1 MPLAPLRQWPA
12 LLVIVALVALAG
24 CQAGGPPIPSKL
36 SEDAKFSSAIVA
48 DEALAVI
55 AAREMLATGGSA
67 ADAAV
72 ALTFVLAVTYPSV
85 ASLGGGGQCLVYVPG
100 QDHDTIQALDFLT
113 RRVASPAGGRSAIAV
128 PGTVRGMDALQT
140 RFGRFLWS
148 RTLAA
153 AEQLARHGHPTSR
166 LLAHAL
172 ATEADTLFRDP
183 AARALFSG
191 GEGQAIDRGETL
203 IQRDL
208 AALIA
213 RLRQSGAADFY
224 TGSTARLLEE
234 AVHDAGGALAAADLE
249 LYQARWRDTVFLPFD
264 GKELHTMS
272 GSGGAVAT
280 AIWGLASA
288 DGLYRE
294 ADGAK
299 RLQLLVAAVKEGFAT
314 PVGDAPTTSFVIVDR
329 RGMAVACGLTM
340 NGPFGAGRVAPETG
354 IVLAAAPEPD
364 LAPPLASA
372 MLIDRN
378 SQQVFLTAAVS
389 GGRAAPS
396 ALASVLLELLD
407 RDQPLAAALA
417 VPRVHAGGAIDQ
429 LDVEPAIGAEAR
441 SALTELGYRIV
452 QVPAVGRVNAI
463 HCPGGLPQNSESCNH
478 TSDSRKL
485 GVAADGNP

>member
-1 MPLAPLRQWPA
+1 MPLARLRQWPA
-12 LLVIVALVALAG
+12 LLALAALVALAG

-85 ASLGGGGQCLVYVPG
+85 ASLGGGGQCLVYRPHQSG
-100 QDHDTIQALDFLT
+100 DTIEALDFLPAQAT
-113 RRVASPAGGRSAIAV
+113 ASAGGGSAIAV

-140 RFGRFLWS
+140 RFGRLLWS
-148 RTLAA
+148 RTLGA

-166 LLAHAL
+166 VLAQDL
-172 ATEADTLFRDP
+172 AAGTEALFRDP
-183 AARALFSG
+183 AARALFG
-191 GEGQAIDRGETL
+191 GSDGQPIGRGETFV
-203 IQRDL
+203 QRDL
-208 AALIA
+208 AALIS
-213 RLRQSGAADFY
+213 RLRRSGATDFY
-224 TGSTARLLEE
+224 TGRTARLLEDSIAPAGE
-234 AVHDAGGALAAADLE
+234 ALGAENLAG
-249 LYQARWRDTVFLPFD
+249 YQARWRGTAFLPID
-264 GKELHTMS
+264 GKELHMIP
-272 GSGGAVAT
+272 GSGGEVAATIWNT
-280 AIWGLASA
+280 ANAE
-288 DGLYRE
+288 YRYSE

-299 RLQLLVAAVKEGFAT
+299 RLQLLVDAEKEGFAT
-314 PVGDAPTTSFVIVDR
+314 PVGDAPTTSFVVVDR

-364 LAPPLASA
+364 LALPLASA
-372 MLIDRN
+372 MLVDRN
-378 SQQVFLTAAVS
+378 SQQVFLTAAAS

-396 ALASVLLELLD
+396 ALATVLLELLD

-417 VPRVHAGGAIDQ
+417 VPRVHAGGASDQ

-452 QVPAVGRVNAI
+452 QLPAVGRVNAI